1 MGMAASQGRLL
12 ALTAR
17 LHDVEYKAQRLQGEK
32 IALATQRD
40 EVYQK
45 YCDALDAKVIT
56 VAYEADVTGATVDIP
71 ATFTSVCEYNP
82 SRRMDYVITDTRTG
96 KVIVDNNVKTMYETY
111 SNDKYAFAFAAMGYN
126 TEYGWTENQPGER
139 AAQGE
144 YIGVGKSENI
154 YYIGDTA
161 LGEYNNGGY
170 GTGVDGFM
178 TEAEGVVYELHK
190 SEDSKLASLY
200 NSMFESNMGEMTRS
214 DKQSAIAAFRDYLYS
229 HYQSEIFLAT
239 TFNKNTATIDNL
251 LYDPSN
257 PADAAEAVA
266 NMGDYIAENIGD
278 ADNMQFNYYLKLFDA
293 IKEAGGCQE
302 IDAAVKDGDDG
313 ATWFQ
318 NMIKAGLISI
328 QMSDRVNNKWSVTNL
343 ATSANV
349 NCLQEKTDTNAAK
362 KADAEYEHALKI
374 INTKDTRFDTE
385 LSKLETERTAITQEM
400 DSIKKVRDDNEQ
412 RTFGIF
418 S

>member
-40 EVYQK
+40 EVDQK

-56 VAYEADVTGATVDIP
+56 VAYEADATGATVDVP

-126 TEYGWTENQPGER
+126 MEFGWEDR
-139 AAQGE
+139 AEQGE
-144 YIGVGKSENI
+144 YIGVGKSNVI
-154 YYIGDTA
+154 YSIGDTA
-161 LGEYNNGGY
+161 LGEANPGGY
-170 GTGVDGFM
+170 GTGIDGFM
-178 TEAEGVVYELHK
+178 TQAEGVVYELHK
-190 SEDSKLASLY
+190 SEDSKLVSLY

-214 DKQSAIAAFRDYLYS
+214 DKQSAINAFRNYLYS
-229 HYQSEIFLAT
+229 RYQSEIFMAT
-239 TFNKNTATIDNL
+239 TFSKNTSTIDGL
-251 LYDPSN
+251 IYDPSN
-257 PADAAEAVA
+257 PADAKEAVA
-266 NMGDYIAENIGD
+266 NLGDYIAENIGN

-293 IKEAGGCQE
+293 IQEAGGCQE

-349 NCLQEKTDTNAAK
+349 NYLQEKSDTDAAK